1 MYVKL
6 HNLAQF
12 SVCFYSFSLFVAI
25 PLSLATLCFVFVRK
39 PISTIVIVIA
49 IATVAVILFNIDQVR
64 TQATVTVI
72 VTRCILSFVLLRLR
86 TIWFFSRFEYLSFI
100 VWSERSTRT
109 ILVIFWLAEWHS
121 QLNKFER
128 NLNAYWMVV
137 SFLALL
143 NFSSSIQ
150 NRRWKSTERGDMW
163 VCFMLIHSMI
173 LLGMCSRFC
182 DFNKL
187 WYWLLSCIKSND
199 KSQWNPNPSLM

>member
-1 MYVKL
+1 MLCVCAETHFYNCYCYCYRYRGCHTIQHRSSSHAGNRHRHSHTL
-6 HNLAQF
+6 H
-12 SVCFYSFSLFVAI
+12 
-25 PLSLATLCFVFVRK
+25 FVFR
-39 PISTIVIVIA
+39 
-49 IATVAVILFNIDQVR
+49 L
-64 TQATVTVI
+64 VTFKNNLI
-72 VTRCILSFVLLRLR
+72 FLSFWIFIVYSLKR
-86 TIWFFSRFEYLSFI
+86 TINSNHFWCI
-100 VWSERSTRT
+100 
-109 ILVIFWLAEWHS
+109 VIFWLAEWNS

-128 NLNAYWMVV
+128 NLNAYWMIV

-150 NRRWKSTERGDMW
+150 NRRWKSTKRGDMW